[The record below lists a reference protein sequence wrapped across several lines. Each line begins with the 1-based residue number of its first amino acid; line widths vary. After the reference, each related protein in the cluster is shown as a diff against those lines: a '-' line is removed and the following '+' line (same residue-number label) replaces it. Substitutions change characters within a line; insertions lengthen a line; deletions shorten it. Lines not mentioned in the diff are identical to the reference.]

1 MVRPAL
7 GSAARVK
14 VASTRV
20 TNVEAEF
27 LIAKY
32 GSLTNAL
39 RHYINEDIKQSK
51 GDQKK

>member
-20 TNVEAEF
+20 TSEEAEF

-32 GSLTNAL
+32 GSLSKAL
-39 RHYINEDIKQSK
+39 THYIKTDMKQSK